1 LIEVNK
7 HHDPIPALVFFLHK
21 TKDMGLPAM
30 FYFMFRGAHQ
40 LHLDS
45 GYIRFSE
52 IDLLLSWLLQCVLSR
67 LTPIATCL
75 PFESLVQTSV
85 WSSIKEYYLYS
96 RLVCSSIPCQYQA
109 YKPIHQS
116 TEFFGGEFLPFYQFY
131 LFLVQMKEFITKIKG
146 YQKYFENGIF
156 YHKFSFSKFFCQKL
170 SQLLPMT

>member
-45 GYIRFSE
+45 GCIRFSE
-52 IDLLLSWLLQCVLSR
+52 TDLFLSWLLQCVLSR

-75 PFESLVQTSV
+75 PFESLVHTSFG
-85 WSSIKEYYLYS
+85 
-96 RLVCSSIPCQYQA
+96 LVSKNITYIAGWYGLQYFINTRH
-109 YKPIHQS
+109 KPIHQS
-116 TEFFGGEFLPFYQFY
+116 TEFFGGKFLPFYHFF
-131 LFLVQMKEFITKIKG
+131 LFWYKSKNSLRRKRQSKIFLKTEYFITNSP
-146 YQKYFENGIF
+146 F
-156 YHKFSFSKFFCQKL
+156 
-170 SQLLPMT
+170 